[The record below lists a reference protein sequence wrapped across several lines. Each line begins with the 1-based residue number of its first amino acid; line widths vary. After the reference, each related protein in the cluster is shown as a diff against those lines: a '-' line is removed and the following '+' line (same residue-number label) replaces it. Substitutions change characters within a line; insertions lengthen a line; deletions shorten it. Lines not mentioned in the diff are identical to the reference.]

1 MHNIREKVNKV
12 FKRMD
17 TIQRQQE
24 KMGKN
29 SFQNSFQNNF
39 QNNFLN
45 NFLSNKFWFRRTGRT
60 N

>member
-29 SFQNSFQNNF
+29 NFQNNF
-39 QNNFLN
+39 QN